1 MKKLLITP
9 LLLLV
14 VLLSYGQTPTT
25 FILVRHA
32 EKADDGT
39 RNPPLNEMG
48 EERAANLADILGEQ
62 EIAALYST
70 PYKRTQETLQPLADN
85 MKLEVQDYNPNSKGE
100 WLAELYKTHEGKTVV
115 ISGHS
120 NTIPNLANA
129 LLGSETFQQFDEKEY
144 SNLIIVV
151 GTKVG
156 EGKLVRLSY

>member
-1 MKKLLITP
+1 MKKSIITP
-9 LLLLV
+9 LLFLV
-14 VLLSYGQTPTT
+14 VLLSFGQASTT

-39 RNPPLNEMG
+39 RNPSLNEMG
-48 EERAANLADILGEQ
+48 QERAANLAEILSKQ

-85 MKLEVQDYNPNSKGE
+85 MKLEVQDYDPYSKGE
-100 WLAELYKTHEGKTVV
+100 WLAELYKMHEGKTVV

-120 NTIPNLANA
+120 NTIPSLANA
-129 LLGSETFQQFDEKEY
+129 LLGTETFQQFDEKEY

>member
-1 MKKLLITP
+1 MKKSILTSLV
-9 LLLLV
+9 LLV
-14 VLLSYGQTPTT
+14 VLFSHGQTPTT

-39 RNPPLNEMG
+39 RNPSLSEIG
-48 EERAANLADILGEQ
+48 KERAANLAEILSKQ

-85 MKLEVQDYNPNSKGE
+85 MELEVQAYDPYSKGE
-100 WLAELYKTHEGKTVV
+100 WLGELYKTHEGKTVV

-129 LLGSETFQQFDEKEY
+129 LLGKETFQQFDEKEY

-151 GTKVG
+151 GEKVG
-156 EGKLVRLSY
+156 EGKLVRLNY